1 MEPVERR
8 AGRGSLCPQR
18 KRDSQGG
25 VQIPETSARHKTSYG
40 VNTEGAQD
48 APCMTPRAR
57 INPCGETV
65 LEFPE
70 NPNADLHRLRYQ
82 SPHCASPCSQR
93 PQRSH
98 VFISGLSP
106 ALWPSLSE
114 TGHGGKGSEWRV
126 PLTVQTVL
134 PGFLLTTLQSWLVC
148 PSGEPAVCSGV
159 R

>member
-1 MEPVERR
+1 MWVVGPCVYRGNGIGKEKFRSLIFPGTECPVVSRLKELNMHPTWQESILV
-8 AGRGSLCPQR
+8 G
-18 KRDSQGG
+18 K
-25 VQIPETSARHKTSYG
+25 
-40 VNTEGAQD
+40 
-48 APCMTPRAR
+48 
-57 INPCGETV
+57 TV
-65 LEFPE
+65 LQFPV

-93 PQRSH
+93 PKRSH

-114 TGHGGKGSEWRV
+114 TQHGGKGSEGHV
-126 PLTVQTVL
+126 PLAVQTVL